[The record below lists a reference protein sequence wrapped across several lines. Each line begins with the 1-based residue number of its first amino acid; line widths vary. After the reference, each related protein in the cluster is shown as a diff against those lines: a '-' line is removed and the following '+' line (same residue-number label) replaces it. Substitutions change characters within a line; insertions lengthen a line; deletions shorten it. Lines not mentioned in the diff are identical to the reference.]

1 MYLWMGEYQLLYTIY
16 IYILAVGKYQKMNKM
31 HLVSV
36 SSLERQRMEYQWYWK
51 HAELTVII
59 HITD

>member
-1 MYLWMGEYQLLYTIY
+1 MLILLDVSMNGRISITIYY

-36 SSLERQRMEYQWYWK
+36 SSLERQRMEYQ
-51 HAELTVII
+51 
-59 HITD
+59 